1 MKPETLNLKL
11 KLMRKIC
18 VVTGTRAEYGLLCR
32 LMRLIQESPDTQLQV
47 IATNMHLS
55 PKYGNTYQEI
65 EKDGFTIDCKIP
77 IIDENAEDNAVTTV
91 KSMATAL
98 SGFAGA
104 YNQLKPDLV
113 VVLGDRYEILAAATA
128 ALIERIPIAHLHGG
142 EVTEGAYDDAIR
154 HSITKMSHLHF
165 TSTEEYRKR
174 VIQLGE
180 QPDRVFYVG
189 APGVE
194 NIKKFPLM
202 SKEEVEESV
211 NFKLDENTILV
222 TYHPVT
228 LGEHSAE
235 KDIKEFIGALKE
247 RKDLRV
253 FFTMPNSDTGSQAIV
268 DAINEFVANNA
279 DRAIAYKSLG
289 IKRYLSV
296 MKYAGAVVGNS
307 SSGLLEVP
315 SFGIPTLN
323 IGDRQKGRMAA
334 DSVYNC
340 ETDKESILKGLNV
353 IMSPAF
359 RKKAAETHN
368 PYEKANT
375 AGEIFKVIST
385 YPLEE
390 LKQKHFY
397 DL

>member
-1 MKPETLNLKL
+1 
-11 KLMRKIC
+11 MRKIC

-65 EKDGFTIDCKIP
+65 DKDGFTIDCKIP

-98 SGFAGA
+98 SGFAEA
-104 YNQLKPDLV
+104 YNTLKPDMV

-165 TSTEEYRKR
+165 TSTEEYKKR

-180 QPDRVFYVG
+180 EPDRVFYVG

-202 SKEEVEESV
+202 SKEEVEKSV

-228 LGEHSAE
+228 LGEHTAE
-235 KDIKEFIGALKE
+235 KDIKEFIGALEE

-268 DAINEFVANNA
+268 DAINKFVANNA

-340 ETDKESILKGLNV
+340 ETDKDSILKGLDV

-359 RKKAAETHN
+359 KMKAAETHN
-368 PYEKANT
+368 PYEKDNT
-375 AGEIFKVIST
+375 SEEIFKVIST

-397 DL
+397 DLS

>member
-1 MKPETLNLKL
+1 
-11 KLMRKIC
+11 MRKIC

-77 IIDENAEDNAVTTV
+77 IIDESAEDNAVSTV

-98 SGFAGA
+98 SGFADA
-104 YNQLKPDLV
+104 YNELKPDLV
-113 VVLGDRYEILAAATA
+113 VMLGDRYEILAAATA
-128 ALIERIPIAHLHGG
+128 ALIERIPIAHIHGG

-174 VIQLGE
+174 VVQLGE

-189 APGVE
+189 ALGVE
-194 NIKKFPLM
+194 NIKKFPLLT
-202 SKEEVEESV
+202 KAEIEDEVK
-211 NFKLDENTILV
+211 FKLDEHTILV
-222 TYHPVT
+222 TYHPAT
-228 LGEHSAE
+228 LGEHTAE
-235 KDIKEFIGALKE
+235 KDIKEFIAALEE

-268 DAINEFVANNA
+268 DAINNFVTNNA

-307 SSGLLEVP
+307 SSGLMEVP
-315 SFGIPTLN
+315 SFGIPTLS

-340 ETDKESILKGLNV
+340 KIDKDSILKGLDV
-353 IMSPAF
+353 IMLPEF
-359 RKKAAETHN
+359 KKKAKETHN

-375 AGEIFKVIST
+375 S
-385 YPLEE
+385 
-390 LKQKHFY
+390 
-397 DL
+397 

>member
-1 MKPETLNLKL
+1 
-11 KLMRKIC
+11 MRKIC
-18 VVTGTRAEYGLLCR
+18 VVTGTRAEYGLLSR
-32 LMRLIQESPDTQLQV
+32 LMGMIKDSDQTQLQV

-55 PKYGNTYQEI
+55 LKYGNTYQEI

-77 IIDENAEDNAVTTV
+77 IIEENDEDNAVTTV
-91 KSMATAL
+91 KSMAKAL
-98 SGFAGA
+98 SGFADA
-104 YNQLKPDLV
+104 YNTLKPDMV
-113 VVLGDRYEILAAATA
+113 VVLGDRYEILAAVTA

-165 TSTEEYRKR
+165 TSTEQYRNR

-180 QPDRVFYVG
+180 QPERVFYVG
-189 APGVE
+189 ALGVE
-194 NIKKFPLM
+194 NIKKLPLL
-202 SKEEVEESV
+202 SKEEIEKDIQ
-211 NFKLDENTILV
+211 FKLDENTILV

-228 LGEHSAE
+228 LGNHTAE
-235 KDIKEFIGALKE
+235 QDIKEFIGALEK

-268 DAINEFVANNA
+268 DAINAFVAYNSN
-279 DRAIAYKSLG
+279 RAIAYKSLG

-340 ETDKESILKGLNV
+340 ETDKESILKGLDT

-359 RKKAAETHN
+359 KQKASKTQN
-368 PYEKANT
+368 PYDKEGT
-375 AGEIFKVIST
+375 AQAIFDVIST
-385 YPLEE
+385 YPLDE

-397 DL
+397 DIPQ

>member
-1 MKPETLNLKL
+1 
-11 KLMRKIC
+11 MRKIC

-32 LMRLIQESPDTQLQV
+32 LMGLIQESPDTQLQV

-55 PKYGNTYQEI
+55 PKYGNTFQEI

-77 IIDENAEDNAVTTV
+77 IIDENAEDNAMTTV

-98 SGFAGA
+98 SGFAEA
-104 YNQLKPDLV
+104 YNTLKPDMV
-113 VVLGDRYEILAAATA
+113 VVLGDRYEILAAATV

-228 LGEHSAE
+228 LGEHTAE
-235 KDIKEFIGALKE
+235 KDIKEFIGALEE

-268 DAINEFVANNA
+268 DAINEFVSNNA

-340 ETDKESILKGLNV
+340 ETDKDSILKGLDV

-359 RKKAAETHN
+359 KKKAAETHN
-368 PYEKANT
+368 PYEKDNT
-375 AGEIFKVIST
+375 SEEIFNVIST

-397 DL
+397 DI

>member
-1 MKPETLNLKL
+1 
-11 KLMRKIC
+11 MRKIC

-32 LMRLIQESPDTQLQV
+32 LMRLIQESSDTQLQV

-98 SGFAGA
+98 SGFAEA
-104 YNQLKPDLV
+104 YNTLKPDMV

-194 NIKKFPLM
+194 NIKKFPLL

-211 NFKLDENTILV
+211 NFKLDENTVLV

-228 LGEHSAE
+228 LGEHTAE
-235 KDIKEFIGALKE
+235 KDIKEFIGALEE

-253 FFTMPNSDTGSQAIV
+253 FFTMPNSDTGSQSIV
-268 DAINEFVANNA
+268 DAINEFVTNNA
-279 DRAIAYKSLG
+279 DRAIACKSLG

-340 ETDKESILKGLNV
+340 ETDKDSILKGLDV

-359 RKKAAETHN
+359 KKKAAETHN
-368 PYEKANT
+368 PYEKDNT
-375 AGEIFKVIST
+375 SEEIFNVIST

-397 DL
+397 NL

>member
-1 MKPETLNLKL
+1 
-11 KLMRKIC
+11 MRKIC
-18 VVTGTRAEYGLLCR
+18 VVTGTRAEYGLLRR
-32 LMRLIQESPDTQLQV
+32 LMRLIQDSPDTQLQV

-55 PKYGNTYQEI
+55 QKYGNTYQEI
-65 EKDGFTIDCKIP
+65 EKDGFIIDRRIP
-77 IIDENAEDNAVTTV
+77 IIDEIAEDNSVTTV
-91 KSMATAL
+91 KSMAIAL
-98 SGFAGA
+98 SGFADA
-104 YNQLKPDLV
+104 YNVLKPDMV

-194 NIKKFPLM
+194 NIKKLPLM
-202 SKEEVEESV
+202 SKKEVENSV
-211 NFKLDENTILV
+211 NFKLDENTILI

-228 LGEHSAE
+228 LGNHTAE
-235 KDIKEFIGALKE
+235 KDIMEFISALEE
-247 RKDLRV
+247 RKDLRL
-253 FFTMPNSDTGSQAIV
+253 FFTMPNSDTGSQSIV
-268 DAINEFVANNA
+268 DAISQFVANNP

-289 IKRYLSV
+289 INRYLSV
-296 MKYAGAVVGNS
+296 MRYAGAVVGNS

-334 DSVYNC
+334 DSVFNC
-340 ETDKESILKGLNV
+340 ETDKASILHGLDV
-353 IMSPAF
+353 ILSSEFKM
-359 RKKAAETHN
+359 KAANTHN
-368 PYEKANT
+368 PYEKDNT
-375 AGEIFKVIST
+375 SEEIFKVIRS
-385 YPLEE
+385 YPLEQ

-397 DL
+397 DINQ

>member
-1 MKPETLNLKL
+1 
-11 KLMRKIC
+11 MRKIC
-18 VVTGTRAEYGLLCR
+18 VVTGTRAEYGLLSR
-32 LMRLIQESPDTQLQV
+32 LMRLIQEAPDTQLQV

-65 EKDGFTIDCKIP
+65 EKDGFTIDCKLP

-98 SGFAGA
+98 SGFADA
-104 YNQLKPDLV
+104 YNTLKPNLV

-128 ALIERIPIAHLHGG
+128 ALIEGIPIAHLHGG

-202 SKEEVEESV
+202 NKEEVEESV

-228 LGEHSAE
+228 LGEHTAE
-235 KDIKEFIGALKE
+235 KDIKEFIAALEE

-268 DAINEFVANNA
+268 DAINEFVANNPN
-279 DRAIAYKSLG
+279 RAIAFKSLG

-340 ETDKESILKGLNV
+340 ETDKNSILDGLDV

-359 RKKAAETHN
+359 KKKAAETHN
-368 PYEKANT
+368 PYEKTNT
-375 AGEIFKVIST
+375 AEEIFKVIST

>member
-1 MKPETLNLKL
+1 MEDVR
-11 KLMRKIC
+11 RKIC

-55 PKYGNTYQEI
+55 PKYGSTYQEI

-98 SGFAGA
+98 SGFAEA
-104 YNQLKPDLV
+104 YNALKPDLV
-113 VVLGDRYEILAAATA
+113 VLLGDRYEILAAATA

-228 LGEHSAE
+228 LGEHTAE
-235 KDIKEFIGALKE
+235 KDIKEFIGALEE

-296 MKYAGAVVGNS
+296 MKYARAVVGNS

-340 ETDKESILKGLNV
+340 ETDKESILKGLDV
-353 IMSPAF
+353 IMTPAF
-359 RKKAAETHN
+359 KKKAFETHN

-375 AGEIFKVIST
+375 AEEIFKVIST

>member
-1 MKPETLNLKL
+1 
-11 KLMRKIC
+11 MRKIC

-32 LMRLIQESPDTQLQV
+32 LMQLIQESPDTQLQV

-77 IIDENAEDNAVTTV
+77 IIDESAPDNAVTTV

-98 SGFAGA
+98 SGFADA

-165 TSTEEYRKR
+165 TSTEEYRMR

-202 SKEEVEESV
+202 SKEEVEESI
-211 NFKLDENTILV
+211 NFRLDENTILV

-228 LGEHSAE
+228 LGEHTAE
-235 KDIKEFIGALKE
+235 KDIKEFIRALEE

-253 FFTMPNSDTGSQAIV
+253 FFTMPNSDTGSKVIV
-268 DAINEFVANNA
+268 DAINEFVANNP
-279 DRAIAYKSLG
+279 DRSIAYKSLG

-340 ETDKESILKGLNV
+340 ETDKESIMKGLEV

-359 RKKAAETHN
+359 RKRAAETHN
-368 PYEKANT
+368 PYDKENT
-375 AGEIFKVIST
+375 AEDIYKVISS
-385 YPLEE
+385 YPLEL

>member
-1 MKPETLNLKL
+1 
-11 KLMRKIC
+11 
-18 VVTGTRAEYGLLCR
+18 
-32 LMRLIQESPDTQLQV
+32 
-47 IATNMHLS
+47 MHLS

-65 EKDGFTIDCKIP
+65 EKDGFIIDCKIP
-77 IIDENAEDNAVTTV
+77 IIDESAEDNAVTTV

-98 SGFAGA
+98 SGFTDA

-202 SKEEVEESV
+202 SKAEVEESV

-228 LGEHSAE
+228 LGEHTAE
-235 KDIKEFIGALKE
+235 KDIKEFIGALEE

-268 DAINEFVANNA
+268 DAINKFVANNA

-296 MKYAGAVVGNS
+296 MKYSGAVVGNS

-340 ETDKESILKGLNV
+340 ETDKDSILNGLDV

-375 AGEIFKVIST
+375 AKEIFKVIST
-385 YPLEE
+385 YPLDE
-390 LKQKHFY
+390 LKQKHFH
-397 DL
+397 DLK